1 MCTTFASK
9 TNRPVSRLT
18 LLFFSAAKVPEAAET
33 VSARAVLRTRSVQ
46 RKGQRIVYDESM
58 RLAANAITRR
68 ACGRALGGAFLWFS
82 AKAAPPGGL
91 SWSDDKPSAP
101 AMERRYRGDAQIL
114 LFSLPL
120 LHKSGVGGGSA
131 VWRESDDGSGGRL
144 RLLEFNGYSLPARAA
159 GLNRLGFIRELCR
172 VAGGRSVESIYFGL
186 MTSSPEE
193 SAEQGRRALHTR
205 IKEQAYS
212 TIDGRVQSGQSEATL
227 AHFMAPASIT
237 ALDRTELVNRAR
249 RALDAQ
255 GKLPAGPAG
264 TAEGAHSFLA
274 AVSELLLHPERRESA
289 YVYSGNLYSLRVERT
304 RDPKT
309 ASYFAG
315 RKVIGK
321 TASVT
326 RVSGRLRRR
335 PNGEDVEFR
344 VWVEDGAERP
354 LPLRIEYQAK
364 SYLRLVFEAS

>member
-1 MCTTFASK
+1 M
-9 TNRPVSRLT
+9 R
-18 LLFFSAAKVPEAAET
+18 
-33 VSARAVLRTRSVQ
+33 
-46 RKGQRIVYDESM
+46 SM
-58 RLAANAITRR
+58 RLGANAMTRR
-68 ACGRALGGAFLWFS
+68 VFGRALSGACLWLS
-82 AKAAPPGGL
+82 AKASPPGGL
-91 SWSDDKPSAP
+91 AWSDDKGSAP
-101 AMERRYRGDAQIL
+101 SVERRYRGDAQIL

-131 VWRESDDGSGGRL
+131 VWRESDDVSGGRL

-172 VAGGRSVESIYFGL
+172 VTGGRSVESIYFGL

-205 IKEQAYS
+205 VKEQAYS
-212 TIDGRVQSGQSEATL
+212 TIDGRVQPGQSEAVL
-227 AHFMAPASIT
+227 AHFTAPASLT

-249 RALDAQ
+249 RALDTQ
-255 GKLPAGPAG
+255 GKLPAGPPAP
-264 TAEGAHSFLA
+264 AEGAHSFLA
-274 AVSELLLHPERRESA
+274 ALSDLLLHPDRRESA

-309 ASYFAG
+309 ATYFAG

-321 TASVT
+321 SASVT
-326 RVSGRLRRR
+326 RVAGTLRRR
-335 PNGEDVEFR
+335 PNGADIEFR
-344 VWVEDGAERP
+344 VWVEDGVERP

-364 SYLRLVFEAS
+364 SYLRLVFEAA